1 MSRILPVPEGL
12 EGERIDVA
20 LATMLGL
27 SRARSSAL
35 VEGGAVQVGN
45 RVVAVASSFR
55 RDDPTAKFAR

>member
-27 SRARSSAL
+27 SWKAVPSRLQAVWSPSHIVLLPAR
-35 VEGGAVQVGN
+35 
-45 RVVAVASSFR
+45 
-55 RDDPTAKFAR
+55 

>member
-35 VEGGAVQVGN
+35 VESGAVQVAS
-45 RVVAVASSFR
+45 RVVA
-55 RDDPTAKFAR
+55 K